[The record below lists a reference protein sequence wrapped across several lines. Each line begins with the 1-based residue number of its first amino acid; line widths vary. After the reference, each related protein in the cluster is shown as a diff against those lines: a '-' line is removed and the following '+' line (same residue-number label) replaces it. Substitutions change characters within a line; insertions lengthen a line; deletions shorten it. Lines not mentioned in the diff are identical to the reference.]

1 MSMQT
6 THTSPKKYAR
16 LGGILYLI
24 NIVFGFFAIAYVE
37 SKIMVG
43 NDPAATA
50 NNIIAHNFL
59 YRLGIVA
66 HIIILLTNVPLAL
79 VFYRLFRIVNKNAT
93 LLVIFFTVVG
103 TAIESGNLLNQF
115 EPLLLLRKC
124 SPAGSLSQ
132 EQIHDLVYTLLRLKT
147 VGFHLSL
154 VFYGFYGLSAGYLIF
169 RSAFLPKVIGIFLAI
184 GGLCYITYSF
194 ASFLVPK
201 FAASLVP
208 YIQIPSGLAELTF
221 CLWLLIAGVNSKKWK
236 EQEQMAIS

>member
-1 MSMQT
+1 MQA

-24 NIVFGFFAIAYVE
+24 NIVLGVFAIAYVE

-50 NNIIAHNFL
+50 NNIIAHEFL

-66 HIIILLTNVPLAL
+66 HIIVLLTNVPLAL

-115 EPLLLLRKC
+115 EPLLLLRKG

-132 EQIHDLVYTLLRLKT
+132 EQIHELVYTDKTITQKVLKM
-147 VGFHLSL
+147 
-154 VFYGFYGLSAGYLIF
+154 
-169 RSAFLPKVIGIFLAI
+169 
-184 GGLCYITYSF
+184 
-194 ASFLVPK
+194 
-201 FAASLVP
+201 
-208 YIQIPSGLAELTF
+208 
-221 CLWLLIAGVNSKKWK
+221 N
-236 EQEQMAIS
+236 

>member
-1 MSMQT
+1 MQA

-24 NIVFGFFAIAYVE
+24 NIVLGVFAIAYVE

-50 NNIIAHNFL
+50 NNIIAHEFL

-66 HIIILLTNVPLAL
+66 HIIVLLTNVPLAL

-132 EQIHDLVYTLLRLKT
+132 EQIHELVYTDKTITQKVLKM
-147 VGFHLSL
+147 
-154 VFYGFYGLSAGYLIF
+154 
-169 RSAFLPKVIGIFLAI
+169 
-184 GGLCYITYSF
+184 
-194 ASFLVPK
+194 
-201 FAASLVP
+201 
-208 YIQIPSGLAELTF
+208 
-221 CLWLLIAGVNSKKWK
+221 N
-236 EQEQMAIS
+236 